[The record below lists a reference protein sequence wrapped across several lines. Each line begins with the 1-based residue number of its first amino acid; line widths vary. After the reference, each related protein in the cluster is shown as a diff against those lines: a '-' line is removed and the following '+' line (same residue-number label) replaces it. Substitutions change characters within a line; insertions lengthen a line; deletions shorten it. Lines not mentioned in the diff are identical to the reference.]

1 MDSDFIGIHF
11 VFFKINDYTPF
22 YANSTHLLM
31 FYLFLQKTKKDM
43 NLHVFLQAKDVQR
56 LFNCSIRTAQ
66 RKVQHYRIVKEKEK
80 RHKIHIKEF
89 CDYYD
94 LSLEKS
100 LQILGYMPFNANKRQ

>member
-1 MDSDFIGIHF
+1 MN
-11 VFFKINDYTPF
+11 KATKR
-22 YANSTHLLM
+22 LL
-31 FYLFLQKTKKDM
+31 LFLT
-43 NLHVFLQAKDVQR
+43 AKDVAR
-56 LFNCSIRTAQ
+56 LFSCCLRTAQ
-66 RKVQHYRIVKEKEK
+66 RKIQHYRIVHQKEK